1 MSQSNISI
9 AQTPEGKRL
18 QELWQPVT
26 ESLVPQ
32 TAAKA
37 AFMGVNL
44 RVNLLEALNATWKTA
59 EVAIKSAVAMHTPFD
74 LAEWLGIGVEAI
86 SAVRSIYS
94 SLVQYMPPINYVAYV
109 ILSKT
114 PQGLPENTLKL
125 EIEKFLND
133 PSSANFEWYLGMRKG
148 LLDQARKAT
157 ELKTWFETVMQ
168 KLKNDE
174 MIGRDG
180 GVVKFKPRNFIFDMK
195 SESE

>member
-1 MSQSNISI
+1 MSQSNINF

-18 QELWQPVT
+18 QGLWQPVT

-59 EVAIKSAVAMHTPFD
+59 EVAIKSAVAIHTPFD
-74 LAEWLGIGVEAI
+74 LAAWLGIGVEAI

-94 SLVQYMPPINYVAYV
+94 SLVQHMSPIDYVAYV

-114 PQGLPENTLKL
+114 PQGLREDDLKTS
-125 EIEKFLND
+125 IDKFLTD
-133 PSSANFEWYLGMRKG
+133 PSSVEFEWYLGMRKG
-148 LLDQARKAT
+148 LLDDARNAT
-157 ELKTWFETVMQ
+157 GLKTWFETVMA
-168 KLKNDE
+168 KLADDQ
-174 MIGRDG
+174 MIDRRDG
-180 GVVKFKPRNFIFDMK
+180 VVTFKPRNFTFGMK
-195 SESE
+195 E